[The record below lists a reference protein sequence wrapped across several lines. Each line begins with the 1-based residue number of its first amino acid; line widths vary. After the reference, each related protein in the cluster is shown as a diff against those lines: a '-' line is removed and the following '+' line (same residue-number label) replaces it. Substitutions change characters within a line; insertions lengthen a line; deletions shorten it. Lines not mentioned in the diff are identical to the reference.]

1 MVRLSNPKII
11 VISRVAGNAIF
22 TEDVIPRLAC
32 PVKREACFTGDR
44 GIQYF
49 KIILFGS

>member
-1 MVRLSNPKII
+1 MVRLSNLKII
-11 VISRVAGNAIF
+11 AISRALGNAIF
-22 TEDVIPRLAC
+22 TEDVIPRL
-32 PVKREACFTGDR
+32 DR